1 MRTGGRRA
9 LLAHALAAAAAC
21 TVVCALP
28 AALADAAGPGPV
40 NQGSAFTASAAPG
53 AHATGTGGMLY
64 PMPSLGPPR
73 QFPLSPSPSK
83 VVTPPPSTPPPVTH
97 PPSPSPAK
105 AAPAPPSPS
114 PVVTT
119 PRPTGVRPTPPS
131 PAPTPSMRIPLP
143 AAAYH
148 PLPHKRLSTVLVLFV
163 VAIVPVSLARVR
175 RR

>member
-9 LLAHALAAAAAC
+9 LLAHALAAASAC
-21 TVVCALP
+21 TVLCALP

-40 NQGSAFTASAAPG
+40 NQGSAFTAAATPG
-53 AHATGTGGMLY
+53 AHATGSGGMLY
-64 PMPSLGPPR
+64 PKPSSGPPR

-83 VVTPPPSTPPPVTH
+83 VVPPPPGSPPPVTH

-105 AAPAPPSPS
+105 AAPPPPS

-119 PRPTGVRPTPPS
+119 PKPSVKPTPPS
-131 PAPTPSMRIPLP
+131 PTPTPSLRIPLP